1 MPRDGSLAQRG
12 QPQGAW
18 PPDLDTSDTAGCW
31 QVPEQELPPGG
42 TGTMPQ
48 GHRWGQLGGPAPR
61 HCPRASLQL
70 RSAVPGRLGMRWHS
84 SASPLS
90 PWGMHQTTGL
100 QTLCGAGSIPG
111 AEPGG
116 NGICWWEK
124 TRQEISFP
132 WFWDISA
139 TEELGTGGKKRGLG
153 AASLSPPCPP
163 RSPCCPVSQ
172 KRGKQKKKRGA
183 GRSLTETSSNFLGGE
198 KPYSDGKNSRSEV
211 VTKQPAAIRQGPGAW
226 ARNKAT
232 SLPTQ
237 SHGWPGCRGRRCPA
251 EPRAPGCSGRLPRLA
266 LEGGQS
272 PLGCP
277 SRGGRLLLGK
287 DLGSAPNP
295 MMAPHGSGAHTGLE
309 VIPDRGML
317 NFG

>member
-1 MPRDGSLAQRG
+1 MGTAGWPCTTALSSGIPEAPFSCAREAGDALAQLG
-12 QPQGAW
+12 IAAFPLGDA
-18 PPDLDTSDTAGCW
+18 PN
-31 QVPEQELPPGG
+31 
-42 TGTMPQ
+42 
-48 GHRWGQLGGPAPR
+48 HRAPN
-61 HCPRASLQL
+61 PL
-70 RSAVPGRLGMRWHS
+70 RSWLHPRSRAWREWDLLVGKNTPGNFLPLVLGH
-84 SASPLS
+84 LS
-90 PWGMHQTTGL
+90 HG
-100 QTLCGAGSIPG
+100 GAGH
-111 AEPGG
+111 GG
-116 NGICWWEK
+116 EK
-124 TRQEISFP
+124 
-132 WFWDISA
+132 A
-139 TEELGTGGKKRGLG
+139 G